1 MCFYFYRETTVSS
14 KGIKPLPNMNSNILK
29 DFLKIP
35 EKSSF
40 VQQFNQCAIAAS
52 QRVKEYIGFEDPE
65 CKLKIRNS
73 MLSDIFLMTYIN
85 RSVQCKVVEA
95 ISCTRMTEEQ
105 AMLMGADW
113 VWAVHDG
120 PSKNPKLQIAVQVIH
135 MEREREEVEEKM
147 FKASESMKLAR
158 AETFNKSNHEKI
170 ADFCS
175 SIGRDCY
182 GLFLFFGCKG
192 DPKSV
197 CGVLSNDFH
206 ARLGNSQELDDVF
219 LLECMEKTKNFVTP
233 GRMLDLILQ
242 KDGPSEDSKP
252 ICVKF
257 TQ

>member
-1 MCFYFYRETTVSS
+1 MS
-14 KGIKPLPNMNSNILK
+14 KGIKALPNMNSNILK
-29 DFLKIP
+29 EFLKIP
-35 EKSSF
+35 EKFSF
-40 VQQFNQCAIAAS
+40 VQQFNQCVIVAS

-85 RSVQCKVVEA
+85 RSIQCKVTEA

-105 AMLMGADW
+105 AVLMGADW
-113 VWAVHDG
+113 VWAVHDT

-135 MEREREEVEEKM
+135 MEREREEVEEKR
-147 FKASESMKLAR
+147 FKVSESMKLAR
-158 AETFNKSNHEKI
+158 AVSINKTSHEKI
-170 ADFCS
+170 ANFCS

-192 DPKSV
+192 DPKAI
-197 CGVLSNDFH
+197 CGILSNDFH
-206 ARLGNSQELDDVF
+206 TRSGDGRELDDTF
-219 LLECMEKTKNFVTP
+219 LLECMEKTKTFVTP
-233 GRMLDLILQ
+233 GKMLELILQ
-242 KDGPSEDSKP
+242 KDGLSEDSKP